1 MRKAYLYCFIGVA
14 LALVTVGRVVVK
26 AAPESLVWDA
36 MEKRYTN
43 KPGEDAVAVSFTVT
57 NTSQSEIVITNVS
70 PSCQC
75 TIVKLPARPW
85 RLAPGASGT
94 IEASVDMTSK
104 QGSEVIKT
112 ITVDSSAGTQQLVI
126 RIAIPPDARPGNMM
140 IAQKDRQSVFRHDV
154 KVANGEVT
162 DCAKC
167 HAPPEAVGKMG
178 AELFALVCSNC
189 HESKNRNEKVPD
201 LASFTIPTTRDFW
214 RNAVTKGKE
223 GTMMPAFAK
232 ADGGPLDDAQLQSLV
247 DYLSRRYPP
256 KLQIDFGLGPL
267 GPLVTPVVK

>member
-1 MRKAYLYCFIGVA
+1 MRKAYFSCFVLAA
-14 LALVTVGRVVVK
+14 LALIAVGCLIVK
-26 AAPESLVWDA
+26 AAPESLVWDS
-36 MEKRYTN
+36 MEKRYTY
-43 KPGEDAVAVSFTVT
+43 KAGEDSVAVSFTVT
-57 NTSQSEIVITNVS
+57 NTSQTEIVINNVS

-94 IEASVDMTSK
+94 IEASVDMASK

-112 ITVDSSAGTQQLVI
+112 ITVDSSAGSQQLVI
-126 RIAIPPDARPGNMM
+126 RIAIPPDARPANMM
-140 IAQKDRQSVFRHDV
+140 IAQKDRQAVFRHDV
-154 KVANGEVT
+154 KGASGEVT

-178 AELFALVCSNC
+178 AELFALVCHNC
-189 HESKNRNEKVPD
+189 HESPNRNDKVPD
-201 LASFTIPTTRDFW
+201 LATFTVPTTRDFW

-232 ADGGPLDDAQLQSLV
+232 ADGGPLDDAQIQSLV
-247 DYLSRRYPP
+247 DYLSRRYLP
-256 KLQIDFGLGPL
+256 KPQIDLGLGTL